1 MFDEEFGRKTLL
13 STGAA
18 SGMGLLICEEFLKYG
33 GNAIM
38 ADIDGEALR
47 GQADRLNDRYPGRA
61 LAIACDVR
69 EYAQVC
75 RVRDEGVKAFG
86 SIDVLA
92 NFAGG
97 AETRVCGVG
106 GDFCDVPIEAY
117 DWGIDVNLRAQLY
130 FDHAVFSQMRRQGS
144 GVIVNIGSVTGE
156 EGDPCAV
163 AYAASKSG
171 AMRGLTKS
179 VALAGAKYGIRCVGV
194 APGPVMTRP
203 GMAAMKTLIGR
214 GADPIEIVN
223 IVLFL
228 ASSHADSV
236 TGTYILADGG
246 RSVMRDKEHG
256 DYGKYGK

>member
-38 ADIDGEALR
+38 ADIDGDALR
-47 GQADRLNDRYPGRA
+47 GQADRLNGRYPGRA

-130 FDHAVFSQMRRQGS
+130 FPDAPPGQRCDRQYRLGHRRRGRPLC
-144 GVIVNIGSVTGE
+144 GGLCRFE
-156 EGDPCAV
+156 E
-163 AYAASKSG
+163 
-171 AMRGLTKS
+171 
-179 VALAGAKYGIRCVGV
+179 RCD
-194 APGPVMTRP
+194 ARIDE
-203 GMAAMKTLIGR
+203 IGR
-214 GADPIEIVN
+214 FGRCKVRHPLCRRGARPRHDP
-223 IVLFL
+223 
-228 ASSHADSV
+228 SGH
-236 TGTYILADGG
+236 G
-246 RSVMRDKEHG
+246 RNEDAYRKRRRSDRDREHRAVSRFVSR
-256 DYGKYGK
+256 

>member
-1 MFDEEFGRKTLL
+1 MRTTETPFFTWMRRAGENAAHRMLQISSSRK
-13 STGAA
+13 
-18 SGMGLLICEEFLKYG
+18 EK
-33 GNAIM
+33 IM
-38 ADIDGEALR
+38 AKPIVAVVGRPNVGKSTLFNKLVGKRISIVEDTPGVTR
-47 GQADRLNDRYPGRA
+47 DRIYAECEWLNKSFMLVDTGGIEPNT
-61 LAIACDVR
+61 D
-69 EYAQVC
+69 
-75 RVRDEGVKAFG
+75 
-86 SIDVLA
+86 DVL
-92 NFAGG
+92 
-97 AETRVCGVG
+97 
-106 GDFCDVPIEAY
+106 
-117 DWGIDVNLRAQLY
+117 L
-130 FDHAVFSQMRRQGS
+130 SQMRRQGS